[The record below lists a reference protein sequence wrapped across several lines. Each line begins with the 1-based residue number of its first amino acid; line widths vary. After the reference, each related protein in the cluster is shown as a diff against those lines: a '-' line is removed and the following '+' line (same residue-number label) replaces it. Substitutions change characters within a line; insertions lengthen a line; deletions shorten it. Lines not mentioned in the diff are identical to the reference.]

1 VGEIP
6 KEMQVKL
13 LRVIQEQEFER
24 VGGLKTIKV
33 DVRIIAATNRNLLQ
47 DVQAGNFRED
57 FYYRL
62 NVFPIVV
69 PPLRERKE
77 DILPLVD
84 YFMAKF
90 NKKLELAVS
99 IDREVKEIL
108 LRHEWPGNIR
118 ELENLIERMILLAQN
133 NLITVQELPSEFKA
147 ALESSLLTQT
157 DDEKKPFKDF
167 MRDHV
172 ENVERQMIIKCLEES
187 GGNVTKAAK
196 QMGLS
201 RKGLQLKMIRYNLRK
216 ESK

>member
-1 VGEIP
+1 
-6 KEMQVKL
+6 
-13 LRVIQEQEFER
+13 
-24 VGGLKTIKV
+24 
-33 DVRIIAATNRNLLQ
+33 
-47 DVQAGNFRED
+47 
-57 FYYRL
+57 
-62 NVFPIVV
+62 
-69 PPLRERKE
+69 
-77 DILPLVD
+77 
-84 YFMAKF
+84 MAKF
-90 NKKLELAVS
+90 NKKLELSVS

-118 ELENLIERMILLAQN
+118 ELENLIERMVLLAQN

-147 ALESSLLTQT
+147 ALESSLITQT

-172 ENVERQMIIKCLEES
+172 ENVERQVIIKCLEES